1 MKTNNIIKKFAI
13 GITFCLLLL
22 NVAAFGQEPPPPPDS
37 HGSNGNQS
45 AGAPVD
51 GGVGLLV
58 GLGLAYGVR
67 KLYRLRKEK
76 QEHSDQ
82 NNPA

>member
-37 HGSNGNQS
+37 HGSNGNQ
-45 AGAPVD
+45 
-51 GGVGLLV
+51 
-58 GLGLAYGVR
+58 
-67 KLYRLRKEK
+67 
-76 QEHSDQ
+76 
-82 NNPA
+82 